1 MSEIK
6 KLIERLCPDGVEYK
20 RIDSLFET
28 FSGMTGVSDKW
39 KETGNCQFIDYLNVY
54 NNMRVDVKN
63 LPFATVKNPQQN
75 TLQKGDILLTCASE
89 TPDECAMSSVI
100 RDDINEGIFLD
111 DHLFAIR
118 LKSEHKNIV
127 NTAFLNYYMH
137 SSAFRIQVCKKVR
150 GVTRFYIT
158 GKPFMSLEI
167 PVPPI
172 EVQSKIVEILDNF
185 TELESELESELEA
198 RRKQYEY
205 YRNQLLTFDKVGG
218 ARFDVKWMKLGDVCD
233 IKGRIGFRGYTIKD
247 QVEKSEGA
255 LTLTASNIVKQHIDY
270 NKNTYI
276 TWEKYYESPEIMVKN
291 GDIIVCQR
299 GSIGKIAIVEHL
311 NEEATINPQLLL
323 LKNINCNNKYLTYYL
338 TSCHFQKAL
347 SKIVGHGTVQM
358 IAQKDLKNLLIPII
372 PEQEQQRI
380 VSILDRFE
388 ALTTDLQSGLPA
400 EIEARRKQYEY
411 YREQLLTFK
420 RKTA

>member
-1 MSEIK
+1 MNVDIT
-6 KLIERLCPDGVEYK
+6 KLE
-20 RIDSLFET
+20 
-28 FSGMTGVSDKW
+28 
-39 KETGNCQFIDYLNVY
+39 N
-54 NNMRVDVKN
+54 
-63 LPFATVKNPQQN
+63 ATVKTFNQN
-75 TLQKGDILLTCASE
+75 TLKKGDILLTSASE

-100 RDDINEGIFLD
+100 RQDIQENVYLD

-118 LKSEHKNIV
+118 LKDSYKDII
-127 NTAFLNYYMH
+127 NTAYVNYYMH
-137 SSAFRIQVCKKVR
+137 TSEFRIQVCRKVR

-185 TELESELESELEA
+185 TELEAELEA
-198 RRKQYEY
+198 ELKARQKQYEY

-218 ARFDVKWMKLGDVCD
+218 ARFERLGAV
-233 IKGRIGFRGYTIKD
+233 ILSLKTGLNPRKNF
-247 QVEKSEGA
+247 VLNSED
-255 LTLTASNIVKQHIDY
+255 SNKP
-270 NKNTYI
+270 YI
-276 TWEKYYESPEIMVKN
+276 TGKDIFANRINVTDKTDMINDYAVNLINKRACLES
-291 GDIIVCQR
+291 G
-299 GSIGKIAIVEHL
+299 
-311 NEEATINPQLLL
+311 LLL
-323 LKNINCNNKYLTYYL
+323 FASTGTGTVGRMAIIENYNNDWAMSETLYAIKTKENLSSKYLM
-338 TSCHFQKAL
+338 HFLYSDNAKKQFEPKISKGSVPHLKVADLLNVDVPIPPLEEQK
-347 SKIVGHGTVQM
+347 K
-358 IAQKDLKNLLIPII
+358 
-372 PEQEQQRI
+372 I